1 MRTTRRCCHTFLAFI
16 LKFVNFLQTFVG
28 LSIVIYSAYMLN
40 QWHNNHSQSPVH
52 LPPSPDFPDAILSN
66 FDAVK
71 GPDHVTPLNLAANVV
86 SGLEFNVQNLPAPWF
101 IYAFMGVGVVDL
113 PFDPT
118 GELYRIRAFIENNV
132 EVCKWV
138 GISLVVIQVLSL
150 LLAMILRAMVS
161 IRREDSD
168 IEGGYDVSNRT
179 PLLNPQLSQTY
190 GSIKGIRT
198 HSDSWSSRMR
208 EKVSL

>member
-1 MRTTRRCCHTFLAFI
+1 MEQLLKIQFSASNIDHALLTTALILLEVALVAFVA
-16 LKFVNFLQTFVG
+16 L
-28 LSIVIYSAYMLN
+28 
-40 QWHNNHSQSPVH
+40 
-52 LPPSPDFPDAILSN
+52 
-66 FDAVK
+66 
-71 GPDHVTPLNLAANVV
+71 DHHW
-86 SGLEFNVQNLPAPWF
+86 EK
-101 IYAFMGVGVVDL
+101 DL

-168 IEGGYDVSNRT
+168 IEGGYDVSDRT